1 MGMGYAGYAVLGSGE
16 TAEPILLTSCN
27 INPELNPIISQPAV
41 GFGWKNAADQSHYA
55 NGIIDYRGSLGFD
68 LPVSLWT
75 LLNEWAI
82 TKRIYAKNFEHS
94 PDGTCKYQYSGAAET
109 DGNLN
114 GAWCDSLGIST
125 SADSTL
131 QATLNI
137 LALTRSVTVGLG
149 YSENETGILAA
160 SCDTFP
166 VDPLN
171 PLNANNSPI
180 PFWRTKAR
188 ILIDINGTP
197 TDPDADVN
205 TLSWGIDL
213 ANNAQI
219 IKACNAGTGTYGT
232 ASAVVMGAMSV
243 TGNIEL
249 YKHSG
254 IWDPVLDNPIIAST
268 ASLAIT
274 VENGLTD
281 KTITLP
287 AIRLDSDDY
296 SLNING
302 PVSRRFNLKAMGGK
316 CINSVIPAP
325 IIMA

>member
-1 MGMGYAGYAVLGSGE
+1 MGMGYAGYAVLGSDAA
-16 TAEPILLTSCN
+16 AEPILLTSCN
-27 INPELNPIISQPAV
+27 INPELNPIISQSAV
-41 GFGWKNAADQSHYA
+41 GYGWKNAADQSHYA
-55 NGIIDYRGSLGFD
+55 NGVMDYRGSIGFD
-68 LPVSLWT
+68 LPTSLWT

-82 TKRIYAKNFEHS
+82 TKRIYAKDFEHS

-109 DGNLN
+109 EANLN

-131 QATLNI
+131 QATINI
-137 LALTRSVTVGLG
+137 LALTRTVTAGLG
-149 YSENETGILAA
+149 YSANETGILAA

-180 PFWRTKAR
+180 PFWRTSAR
-188 ILIDINGTP
+188 ILIADA
-197 TDPDADVN
+197 DPDADVS

-254 IWDPVLDNPIIAST
+254 VWDPVLDNPIIAST
-268 ASLAIT
+268 ASLVVTI
-274 VENGLTD
+274 ENGTTD

-287 AIRLDSDDY
+287 AIRLESDDY
-296 SLNING
+296 SLNLNG
-302 PVSRRFNLKAMGGK
+302 PVARRFNLKAMGGK
-316 CINSVIPAP
+316 CATNVIQAP